1 MSDMLPAAPVAPGLP
16 APVPSASLEP
26 RPKLNLPGRKKA
38 AVLLVSLGPDR
49 AAEVF
54 KHLKEEEIEGLSLEM
69 AKTRQVPMDTS
80 EAIWAELVETVMAEA
95 YVAEGGVEYAR
106 MVLERSLGPDR
117 ANELIGRLSA
127 TIERRPF
134 EFLRRS
140 SPEQIHAFLRNEAP
154 QTIAVVIANLHTTLA
169 AEVLSQLEP
178 GQQAE
183 VALRVGTM
191 TEISPDVTRDVEAV
205 LRQKL
210 SNVVTQEYSSAGG
223 VRSLADIL
231 NNSDRTTERNV
242 LDSLA
247 ERYSELAEEVRM
259 LLFTFEDIVKLDD
272 RSIQM
277 VLKEVDAKDLGL
289 ALRGVNDETKE
300 RIFKNMS
307 ERGAEM
313 LREEMEFQP
322 AQKRSVVEEAQ
333 GRIVG
338 VIRRL
343 EESGEIVIAR
353 GGGGEEDQML

>member
-1 MSDMLPAAPVAPGLP
+1 MDDMLPAAPVAP
-16 APVPSASLEP
+16 ASTAVAELP
-26 RPKLNLPGRKKA
+26 RPKVNLPGRQKA

-54 KHLKEEEIEGLSLEM
+54 KHLKEEEIESLSLEM

-80 EAIWAELVETVMAEA
+80 EAVWGELVQTVMAEA

-106 MVLERSLGPDR
+106 MVLERSLGADR

-140 SPEQIHAFLRNEAP
+140 SPEQIYAFLRNEAP
-154 QTIAVVIANLHTTLA
+154 QTIAVVIANLHTMLA
-169 AEVLSQLEP
+169 AEVLAQLEP
-178 GQQAE
+178 DQQAE

-289 ALRGVNDETKE
+289 ALRGVNDETKG

-353 GGGGEEDQML
+353 GAGDEEDQML

>member
-1 MSDMLPAAPVAPGLP
+1 VSELLETTSTALM
-16 APVPSASLEP
+16 PSAMAPAIAELP
-26 RPKLNLPGRKKA
+26 RPTIKLPGREKA
-38 AVLLVSLGPDR
+38 AVLLVSLGPER

-54 KHLKEEEIEGLSLEM
+54 KHLKDEEIEALSLEM
-69 AKTRQVPMDTS
+69 AKTRQIPADTS
-80 EAIWAELVETVMAEA
+80 EAVWQELVETVMAEA

-106 MVLERSLGPDR
+106 EVLERSLGADR
-117 ANELIGRLSA
+117 ASELIGRLSA

-140 SPEQIHAFLRNEAP
+140 SPEQIYAFLRNEAP
-154 QTIAVVIANLHTTLA
+154 QTVAVVIANLHTTLA
-169 AEVLSQLEP
+169 AEVLAQLPPE
-178 GQQAE
+178 QQAE

-191 TEISPDVTRDVEAV
+191 TDISPDVTREVENV

-223 VRSLADIL
+223 VKSLAEIL
-231 NNSDRTTERNV
+231 NQSDRTTERNV

-247 ERYSELAEEVRM
+247 QASSELADEVRM

-272 RSIQM
+272 RSIQL
-277 VLKEVDAKDLGL
+277 VLKDVDAKDLGL
-289 ALRGVNDETKE
+289 ALRGVNDEAKE
-300 RIFKNMS
+300 RIFANMS

-333 GRIVG
+333 GRIVAA
-338 VIRRL
+338 IRRL
-343 EESGEIVIAR
+343 EESGAIIISR
-353 GGGGEEDQML
+353 GGDQDQML

>member
-1 MSDMLPAAPVAPGLP
+1 MSVEAPP
-16 APVPSASLEP
+16 APAGSL
-26 RPKLNLPGRKKA
+26 KGMSGVQKA
-38 AVLLVSLGPDR
+38 AALLVAIGEQRASEIIRHLGET
-49 AAEVF
+49 EV
-54 KHLKEEEIEGLSLEM
+54 EALSLEI
-69 AKTRQVPMDTS
+69 AKARKVPAEVCKEVVS
-80 EAIWAELVETVMAEA
+80 EAVETVMAEEYIA
-95 YVAEGGVEYAR
+95 DGGVDFAR
-106 MVLERSLGPDR
+106 SVLERSLGANR
-117 ANELIGRLSA
+117 AEEIIGRLAA

-134 EFLRRS
+134 EFLRRT
-140 SPEQIHAFLRNEAP
+140 PAEQISVFLRNEAP
-154 QTIAVVIANLHTTLA
+154 QTIAVVIANLHTALA
-169 AEVLSQLEP
+169 AEVLAQLEP
-178 GQQAE
+178 DQQAE

-223 VRSLADIL
+223 VKSLADIL

-247 ERYSELAEEVRM
+247 ERYSELADEVRM

-277 VLKEVDAKDLGL
+277 VLKEVDAKDLAL

-338 VIRRL
+338 VVRRL
-343 EESGEIVIAR
+343 EEAGAVVISR
-353 GGGGEEDQML
+353 GSGGGDDELL

>member
-1 MSDMLPAAPVAPGLP
+1 VEDLLPAAPAAPGLP
-16 APVPSASLEP
+16 AALP
-26 RPKLNLPGRKKA
+26 RPKLSMPGRSKA
-38 AVLLVSLGPDR
+38 AVLLVSLGPER

-54 KHLKEEEIEGLSLEM
+54 KHLKDEEIETLSLEM

-80 EAIWAELVETVMAEA
+80 EAIWNELVETVMAES

-106 MVLERSLGPDR
+106 AVLERSLGPER

-140 SPEQIHAFLRNEAP
+140 SPEQIFAFMRNEAP

-169 AEVLSQLEP
+169 AEVLSQLSPE
-178 GQQAE
+178 QQAE

-191 TEISPDVTRDVEAV
+191 TEISPDVTRDVESV

-210 SNVVTQEYSSAGG
+210 SNVVTHEYSSAGG
-223 VRSLADIL
+223 VKSLADIL

-247 ERYSELAEEVRM
+247 ERYSELADEVRM

-272 RSIQM
+272 RSIQL
-277 VLKEVDAKDLGL
+277 VLKDVDAKDLGL

-300 RIFKNMS
+300 RIFTNMS

-333 GRIVG
+333 GRIVAS
-338 VIRRL
+338 IRRL
-343 EESGEIVIAR
+343 EESGEIVISR
-353 GGGGEEDQML
+353 GGDDDQML

>member
-1 MSDMLPAAPVAPGLP
+1 VSDMLP
-16 APVPSASLEP
+16 VPSGGAAVAELERP
-26 RPKLNLPGRKKA
+26 RIKLPGREKA

-54 KHLKEEEIEGLSLEM
+54 KHLKEDEIEALSLEM
-69 AKTRQVPMDTS
+69 AKTRQVPADKS
-80 EAIWAELVETVMAEA
+80 ESVWQELVEEIMAET

-106 MVLERSLGPDR
+106 AVLERSLGSDR
-117 ANELIGRLSA
+117 ASELIGRLSA

-140 SPEQIHAFLRNEAP
+140 SPEQIYAFLRNEAP
-154 QTIAVVIANLHTTLA
+154 QTIAVVLANLHTALA
-169 AEVLSQLEP
+169 AEVLAQLPAE
-178 GQQAE
+178 QQAE

-223 VRSLADIL
+223 VKSLADIL
-231 NNSDRTTERNV
+231 NQSDRTTERNV

-247 ERYSELAEEVRM
+247 EKYAELADEVRM

-277 VLKEVDAKDLGL
+277 VLKDVDAKDLGL
-289 ALRGVNDETKE
+289 ALRGVNEDTKE
-300 RIFKNMS
+300 RIFANMS

-322 AQKRSVVEEAQ
+322 AQRRSVVEEAQ
-333 GRIVG
+333 GRIVAA
-338 VIRRL
+338 IRRL
-343 EESGEIVIAR
+343 EESGAIVISR
-353 GGGGEEDQML
+353 GSDEDQML

>member
-1 MSDMLPAAPVAPGLP
+1 MLPAAPAAPAQL
-16 APVPSASLEP
+16 P
-26 RPKLNLPGRKKA
+26 RPKLNLPGRSKA

-54 KHLKEEEIEGLSLEM
+54 KHLKEEEIETLSLEM

-80 EAIWAELVETVMAEA
+80 EAVWNELVETVMAEA

-106 MVLERSLGPDR
+106 EVLERSVGPDR
-117 ANELIGRLSA
+117 ARELIGRLSA

-140 SPEQIHAFLRNEAP
+140 SPE
-154 QTIAVVIANLHTTLA
+154 
-169 AEVLSQLEP
+169 
-178 GQQAE
+178 QQAE

-210 SNVVTQEYSSAGG
+210 SNVVTHEYSSAGG

-247 ERYSELAEEVRM
+247 ERYAELADEVRM

-272 RSIQM
+272 RSIQL
-277 VLKEVDAKDLGL
+277 VLKGVDAKDLGL
-289 ALRGVNDETKE
+289 ALRGVNDETKA
-300 RIFKNMS
+300 RIFSNMS

-333 GRIVG
+333 GRIVAS
-338 VIRRL
+338 IRRL
-343 EESGEIVIAR
+343 EESGEIIISR
-353 GGGGEEDQML
+353 GGGEEDQML

>member
-1 MSDMLPAAPVAPGLP
+1 VEDMLPAAPAPP
-16 APVPSASLEP
+16 APVPDLT
-26 RPKLNLPGRKKA
+26 RPKLRLPGREKA

-54 KHLKEEEIEGLSLEM
+54 RHLKDEEIEALSLEM

-80 EAIWAELVETVMAEA
+80 EAVWTELVETVMAEA

-106 MVLERSLGPDR
+106 AVLERSLGSDR
-117 ANELIGRLSA
+117 ASELIGRLSA

-140 SPEQIHAFLRNEAP
+140 SPEQIFAFLRNEAP
-154 QTIAVVIANLHTTLA
+154 QTIALVIANLHTALA
-169 AEVLSQLEP
+169 AEVLSQLPAE
-178 GQQAE
+178 QQAE

-191 TEISPDVTRDVEAV
+191 TEISPDVTRDVESV

-223 VRSLADIL
+223 VKSLADIL
-231 NNSDRTTERNV
+231 NQSDRTTERNV

-247 ERYSELAEEVRM
+247 ERSAELADEVRM

-272 RSIQM
+272 RSIQL
-277 VLKEVDAKDLGL
+277 VLKDVDAKDLGL
-289 ALRGVNDETKE
+289 ALRGVNEETKG
-300 RIFKNMS
+300 RIFANMS

-338 VIRRL
+338 AIRRL
-343 EESGEIVIAR
+343 EESGAIVISR
-353 GGGGEEDQML
+353 GGDEDQML